1 MEEEQ
6 IEQKLESTDNSS
18 SELSD
23 QESNKIT
30 YLTSDDEI
38 RNQSF
43 VCLSFIT
50 PELIKNCKVRGLKVR
65 GVYSS
70 EADAKRRCEELNKLD
85 PDFNIYIAPVGCWL
99 PWTDD
104 PDKAEDCEY
113 ANSELNKL
121 MKAYK
126 ENQVKAKML
135 HENRKQ
141 DLIEKN
147 IRESEERKM
156 KSEKVNNADK
166 TDEVDNAD
174 KTDEVDNA
182 DKTDEVDNA
191 DNADKTD
198 EVDNAD
204 KTDEVN
210 EIDEVDEINE
220 TITQEEIQRIEETIK
235 KDKDSLNEK
244 QDSLNEQTN
253 ELNENEKMRQ
263 HIKDELEKAKQL
275 YEKMKDT

>member
-1 MEEEQ
+1 MS
-6 IEQKLESTDNSS
+6 K
-18 SELSD
+18 
-23 QESNKIT
+23 KID
-30 YLTSDDEI
+30 YLTTDPDI
-38 RNQSF
+38 PGQNW
-43 VCLSFIT
+43 VCLSFLT
-50 PELIKNCKVRGLKVR
+50 PELVKMDKNCDVRSVKVRGC
-65 GVYSS
+65 YSS
-70 EADAKRRCEELNKLD
+70 EEEAKKRCEQLQTIDGLHNV
-85 PDFNIYIAPVGCWL
+85 YVAPVGKWL
-99 PWTDD
+99 PWCDD
-104 PDKAEDCEY
+104 PEKATDSEY
-113 ANSELNKL
+113 AENELNKL

-156 KSEKVNNADK
+156 KSEKVN
-166 TDEVDNAD
+166 NAD